1 MEFIVDG
8 RTVTELSGIDVDPE
22 HITVFDLVEAGLAAD
37 VLMGRAQLTESFP
50 PEGRLP
56 LLVCPCG
63 EPREGALTV
72 RVSLTKDTVTWD
84 RWAWEED
91 GFPKEPFPTLPAC
104 HFPLDEYSA
113 AIDEAA
119 QVATAMRGKASSII
133 RVADHPGG
141 MRHRIVRRARSELA
155 AQVDWLDL
163 EILKPDAGGA
173 SAGLHEL
180 LAAVKSIRNELA
192 AATTDRRYSPTLE
205 QSERVVGA
213 ASRILTSPENFRLP
227 QPTLNALDWLRGNL
241 SVTK

>member
-8 RTVTELSGIDVDPE
+8 RTVAELSGIDVDPE
-22 HITVFDLVEAGLAAD
+22 HITVFDLVDAGLASD
-37 VLMGRAQLTESFP
+37 VLMGLAQLTESFP

-84 RWAWEED
+84 QWAWEED
-91 GFPKEPFPTLPAC
+91 GFPNEWFPSLPAC
-104 HFPLDEYSA
+104 HFSLDEYSA

-119 QVATAMRGKASSII
+119 RVATAMRGKASSVI
-133 RVADHPGG
+133 RVADHLGG
-141 MRHRIVRRARSELA
+141 IRHRIMRRARSELA

-163 EILKPDAGGA
+163 EDLQPDAGGA
-173 SAGLHEL
+173 SVDLHEL

-192 AATTDRRYSPTLE
+192 AATTDRRYLPTLE
-205 QSERVVGA
+205 QSDRVVAA
-213 ASRILTSPENFRLP
+213 ASRILTSPEKFRLP
-227 QPTLNALDWLRGNL
+227 QPTLDALDWLCGNL
-241 SVTK
+241 PVTK